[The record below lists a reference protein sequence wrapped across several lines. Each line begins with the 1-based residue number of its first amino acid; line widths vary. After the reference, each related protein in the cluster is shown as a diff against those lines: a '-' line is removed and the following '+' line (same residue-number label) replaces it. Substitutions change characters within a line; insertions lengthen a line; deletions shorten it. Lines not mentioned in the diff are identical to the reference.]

1 MYTVDITIPLM
12 QAAMYI
18 VGVCTVDHTYS
29 AKYLVYKMFHCITKK
44 RDLKGHHGSRHIS
57 LPEAHY

>member
-29 AKYLVYKMFHCITKK
+29 AKYLVYKTFHCITKK
-44 RDLKGHHGSRHIS
+44 K
-57 LPEAHY
+57 ET